1 MVRVVRLVSSGAMKI
16 GVKRQQWIC
25 RARTFL
31 ARSLVRKILGD
42 LVGRSPQGG
51 HNKVN

>member
-1 MVRVVRLVSSGAMKI
+1 MRVVRLERVVRVVRV
-16 GVKRQQWIC
+16 
-25 RARTFL
+25 L

-42 LVGRSPQGG
+42 LVGRSQQGG